1 MKNTASSK
9 AILVPVDFTEI
20 IPNTLNHAAEMAR
33 LFGKPI
39 ALLHVVNKGLFDSNH
54 KIELEEEEALAKL
67 QNMAEQFFA
76 KTGITTTAT
85 VRRGSIYDVIGEL
98 AQELPAA
105 LVVMGTHGVKG
116 IQKIIGSNAIRVIV
130 RSGEIPF
137 LVVQQ
142 RPIPHNG
149 YRKVVL
155 PLGFTKESRQ
165 KLNWA
170 TELHKRLNCTFYIL
184 AETES
189 DEFLA
194 RGVEA
199 NLAFAQKYLSEHNC
213 RFEVTHAP
221 AKTDFYKDIIN
232 HAIQIEADMIM
243 LMTEEETKFSEYFT
257 APDEQNVIANP
268 AQIPVFCINPVDN
281 MQISSAAMFQ

>member
-1 MKNTASSK
+1 MKNTEAAK

-33 LFGKPI
+33 TFGKPI
-39 ALLHVVNKGLFDSNH
+39 ALLHVVGKGLFDSEH
-54 KIELEEEEALAKL
+54 KIEVAEEEALARL
-67 QNMAEQFFA
+67 QNMAETFFEQ
-76 KTGITTTAT
+76 TGITTTAM
-85 VRRGSIYDVIGEL
+85 VRRGSIYEVIGEV

-130 RSGEIPF
+130 SSGEIPF

-142 RPIPHNG
+142 RPVPQDG
-149 YRKVVL
+149 YKKVVF

-165 KLNWA
+165 KLIWA
-170 TELHKRLNCTFYIL
+170 TELSKRLECTFYIL

-189 DEFLA
+189 DEFLS

-199 NLAFAQKYLSEHNC
+199 NLKFATKYLEEHNC
-213 RFEVTHAP
+213 SFEVNHAP
-221 AKTDFYKDIIN
+221 AKTDFYKDIIQY
-232 HAIQIEADMIM
+232 AIQIQADMIM
-243 LMTEEETKFSEYFT
+243 LMTEEETKFSEYFS

-268 AQIPVFCINPVDN
+268 AQIPVFCLNPLDN
-281 MQISSAAMFQ
+281 MQISRAAMFQ